1 MKKLLLIMLVC
12 GTAFFPQS
20 ALAKEAPE
28 AVSSTQNNQQA
39 TLIDYEIIN
48 PEMRYTEFF
57 DDFDDLVPG
66 LQLVMQGADGW
77 DTWSGGGG
85 GGEDPLVSGTY
96 SYSSPNSVVIASGN
110 DLVHL
115 YGSLTEGS
123 WSTSFQAYIPTGQS
137 GYFNMMYG
145 FTPNPFDW
153 AMEIYFDAG
162 GSGRLL
168 ADTQIN
174 FSWTADTWQSVEVIV
189 DLDQDLAQFNL
200 DGTVL
205 HQWNYSQGGGTVRL
219 DANDFFGAA
228 STDEMYF
235 DNYTVAEVVESS
247 TDPFFSEYIEGSSYN
262 KALEIY
268 NGTGADIDLSAYSLS
283 SCSNGCDTDNE
294 WDYPDNVTFAEGTIV
309 AAGDVYV
316 VYHQDADAAIAAEG
330 DQTFTYLSNGDD
342 AFAITLAGA
351 TASSYTI
358 IDIIGDMG
366 GDPGNGWEVA
376 GVADGTQNHTLVRK
390 APVASG
396 NGGDWASSAGTDAD
410 DSEWIV
416 YDSNTFDYLGFHPHE
431 GEGPSIEITSPSE
444 GATVYTPDVTVEFD
458 VQNFNVGTSGN
469 EGVDGHIHYQYVGGD
484 AGMHY
489 SGDPIELTDL
499 TDGEYTLSLWLVDN
513 SHQPLDPNVSDTVNF
528 IVEVLSGVV
537 SIYDIQYVED
547 PATDDASPLVDQEVT
562 IFGTVTAEFWGG
574 SSNYNVYV
582 QDAEAPWSGIVVYE
596 AGGWDNFDINSPE
609 GIVHSVAEGDSVTI
623 TGTVVEYYN
632 KTEIIDVTSFNIITH
647 GSLGVNPL
655 EVTCAELTDNAEA
668 YEGVLVGISDCS
680 VDDPDLGYG
689 EWSVTDGTG
698 SARLDDNWQYYYWPE
713 AGQELAEVVGVL
725 DYAYGDFKI
734 QPRLARDIVE
744 GEGDPIR
751 IQRIQQVLYSD
762 LIKAGEDEVSDMSYM
777 YGDTVTLEGIV
788 TMPTGLSYA
797 GDGIKFIYEDE
808 HGGPWSAVLSY
819 DPDSSAFPVLY
830 EGDLVQATGYI
841 YEYVTSP
848 ANMTELF
855 ITEPI
860 DIIDVGL
867 DQPVVDTVATGD
879 LRWPTKAEQWGNVMV
894 RVADVTVIDSDLP
907 YGEWSVDDGS
917 GSVNIDDDSD
927 SIAVWQEENGRPPA
941 GTFIQSIRGWVYHH
955 YGSNV
960 DSTAYKLEPLY
971 MSDIEF
977 GSGPPNIQDV
987 GRAPCVPGP
996 GDGVVVSCEI
1006 SDNSGVASA
1015 EITYSVDGDN
1025 GTAAM
1030 SNTGGTTWEGTIP
1043 ATGVDGANVDYYIV
1057 ATDDGEDQNES
1068 LSSTYPAD
1076 ITQLQLGYTTQ
1087 SGDLAISN
1095 IQFTDWPAGD
1105 SPYNGC
1111 EVTVTGIVTGDT
1123 SQYYSFYFQDTYTI
1137 QSADDPWN
1145 GVIIAGWGGSQLTRG
1160 EEVTIT
1166 GTVEEYDNA
1175 DPYGHY
1181 QWDNNT
1187 KIIGVSDVVVQSS
1200 GNSVA
1205 PMQVSTADLAQD
1217 GEEVE
1222 SYEGCLVT
1230 LTNVTVSDTGS
1241 YDWSVVDESGVA
1253 CLIDDDM
1260 ADEAADAFL
1269 GTLEIGQ
1276 SLSSVT
1282 GIFVFSFGTY
1292 KLEVRDMADLGEVG
1306 IGDNVDL
1313 QPYTYK
1319 LYPNFPNPFNPE
1331 TRIRFDIPESERVK
1345 VIIYDILGHHVRTLT
1360 NRDYDRGYH
1369 VLNWDGRN
1377 DAGALVSS
1385 GVYVC
1390 RIKAGE
1396 FIDHNKMTLVR

>member
-1 MKKLLLIMLVC
+1 
-12 GTAFFPQS
+12 
-20 ALAKEAPE
+20 
-28 AVSSTQNNQQA
+28 
-39 TLIDYEIIN
+39 
-48 PEMRYTEFF
+48 
-57 DDFDDLVPG
+57 
-66 LQLVMQGADGW
+66 
-77 DTWSGGGG
+77 
-85 GGEDPLVSGTY
+85 
-96 SYSSPNSVVIASGN
+96 
-110 DLVHL
+110 
-115 YGSLTEGS
+115 
-123 WSTSFQAYIPTGQS
+123 
-137 GYFNMMYG
+137 
-145 FTPNPFDW
+145 
-153 AMEIYFDAG
+153 
-162 GSGRLL
+162 
-168 ADTQIN
+168 
-174 FSWTADTWQSVEVIV
+174 
-189 DLDQDLAQFNL
+189 
-200 DGTVL
+200 
-205 HQWNYSQGGGTVRL
+205 
-219 DANDFFGAA
+219 
-228 STDEMYF
+228 
-235 DNYTVAEVVESS
+235 
-247 TDPFFSEYIEGSSYN
+247 
-262 KALEIY
+262 
-268 NGTGADIDLSAYSLS
+268 
-283 SCSNGCDTDNE
+283 
-294 WDYPDNVTFAEGTIV
+294 
-309 AAGDVYV
+309 
-316 VYHQDADAAIAAEG
+316 
-330 DQTFTYLSNGDD
+330 
-342 AFAITLAGA
+342 
-351 TASSYTI
+351 
-358 IDIIGDMG
+358 
-366 GDPGNGWEVA
+366 
-376 GVADGTQNHTLVRK
+376 
-390 APVASG
+390 
-396 NGGDWASSAGTDAD
+396 
-410 DSEWIV
+410 
-416 YDSNTFDYLGFHPHE
+416 
-431 GEGPSIEITSPSE
+431 
-444 GATVYTPDVTVEFD
+444 
-458 VQNFNVGTSGN
+458 
-469 EGVDGHIHYQYVGGD
+469 
-484 AGMHY
+484 
-489 SGDPIELTDL
+489 
-499 TDGEYTLSLWLVDN
+499 
-513 SHQPLDPNVSDTVNF
+513 
-528 IVEVLSGVV
+528 
-537 SIYDIQYVED
+537 
-547 PATDDASPLVDQEVT
+547 
-562 IFGTVTAEFWGG
+562 
-574 SSNYNVYV
+574 
-582 QDAEAPWSGIVVYE
+582 
-596 AGGWDNFDINSPE
+596 
-609 GIVHSVAEGDSVTI
+609 
-623 TGTVVEYYN
+623 
-632 KTEIIDVTSFNIITH
+632 
-647 GSLGVNPL
+647 
-655 EVTCAELTDNAEA
+655 
-668 YEGVLVGISDCS
+668 
-680 VDDPDLGYG
+680 
-689 EWSVTDGTG
+689 
-698 SARLDDNWQYYYWPE
+698 
-713 AGQELAEVVGVL
+713 
-725 DYAYGDFKI
+725 
-734 QPRLARDIVE
+734 
-744 GEGDPIR
+744 
-751 IQRIQQVLYSD
+751 
-762 LIKAGEDEVSDMSYM
+762 
-777 YGDTVTLEGIV
+777 
-788 TMPTGLSYA
+788 
-797 GDGIKFIYEDE
+797 
-808 HGGPWSAVLSY
+808 
-819 DPDSSAFPVLY
+819 
-830 EGDLVQATGYI
+830 
-841 YEYVTSP
+841 
-848 ANMTELF
+848 
-855 ITEPI
+855 
-860 DIIDVGL
+860 
-867 DQPVVDTVATGD
+867 
-879 LRWPTKAEQWGNVMV
+879 
-894 RVADVTVIDSDLP
+894 
-907 YGEWSVDDGS
+907 
-917 GSVNIDDDSD
+917 
-927 SIAVWQEENGRPPA
+927 
-941 GTFIQSIRGWVYHH
+941 
-955 YGSNV
+955 
-960 DSTAYKLEPLY
+960 

-987 GRAPCVPGP
+987 GRAPCAPGP
-996 GDGVVVSCEI
+996 TDDVVVSCEI

-1111 EVTVTGIVTGDT
+1111 EVTVSGIVTGDT

-1292 KLEVRDMADLGEVG
+1292 KLEIRDMADLGEVG

>member
-12 GTAFFPQS
+12 GTVLVPQF
-20 ALAKEAPE
+20 ALAEAAPE

-39 TLIDYEIIN
+39 TLIDYEIII
-48 PEMRYTEFF
+48 PEMRFTEFF
-57 DDFDDLVPG
+57 DDFDGLIPG
-66 LQLVMQGADGW
+66 LQLVNQGAEGW

-85 GGEDPLVSGTY
+85 GGEDPFVSGTY
-96 SYSSPNSVVIASGN
+96 SYSNPNSVVIASGN

-123 WSTSFQAYIPTGQS
+123 WSTSFQAYIPDGQS

-162 GSGRLL
+162 GSGRLN

-189 DLDQDLAQFNL
+189 DLDQDLAQFTL

-205 HQWNYSQGGGTVRL
+205 HQWTYSLGDGTLRL

-235 DNYTVAEVVESS
+235 DNYSVEEIVEPSS
-247 TDPFFSEYIEGSSYN
+247 EPFFSEFIEGSSYN

-283 SCSNGCDTDNE
+283 SCSNGCDTEGE
-294 WDYPDNVTFAEGTIV
+294 WDYPDNVTFAAGTIV

-316 VYHQDADAAIAAEG
+316 VYHQDADPLIAAEG

-342 AFAITLAGA
+342 VFAITLAGA

-358 IDIIGDMG
+358 IDIIGEMG
-366 GDPGNGWEVA
+366 DDPGSGWEVA
-376 GVADGTQNHTLVRK
+376 GVADGTKDHTLVRK
-390 APVASG
+390 ASVTSG
-396 NGGDWASSAGTDAD
+396 NGGDWAMSAGTDAD
-410 DSEWIV
+410 DAEWIV
-416 YDSNTFDYLGFHPHE
+416 YDQDTFDYLGSHPHSM
-431 GEGPSIEITSPSE
+431 GPTLLSVEFEPMYPAPSE
-444 GATVYTPDVTVEFD
+444 DVSVTAFAFDDLPGLTAENVTSDDGGNTWDFDAMMDNGDSTYSATMGGQAEGLTVDF
-458 VQNFNVGTSGN
+458 
-469 EGVDGHIHYQYVGGD
+469 YVL
-484 AGMHY
+484 
-489 SGDPIELTDL
+489 LTDS
-499 TDGEYTLSLWLVDN
+499 DGNTTQSDLYSVTWNETVDI
-513 SHQPLDPNVSDTVNF
+513 T
-528 IVEVLSGVV
+528 
-537 SIYDIQYVED
+537 SIYDIQYVPNPD
-547 PATDDASPLVDQEVT
+547 SSDASPLVDQEVN
-562 IFGTVTAEFWGG
+562 ISGIVTAEFWGG
-574 SSNYNVYV
+574 SDNRNIYV
-582 QDAEAPWSGIVVYE
+582 QDAEAPWSGIVVFEY
-596 AGGWDNFDINSPE
+596 GGWDNFDINSPE

-623 TGTVVEYYN
+623 TGTVIEYYN
-632 KTEIIDVTSFNIITH
+632 KTEITDVTSFDIITH

-668 YEGVLVGISDCS
+668 YEGLLVGIADCS
-680 VDDPDLGYG
+680 VDNPDLGYG

-698 SARLDDNWQYYYWPE
+698 SARLDDNWDYYYWPDSL
-713 AGQELAEVVGVL
+713 QILAEVVGVL
-725 DYAYGDFKI
+725 DYTYGDFKI
-734 QPRLARDIVE
+734 QPRLARDVVE
-744 GEGDPIR
+744 EGVTR
-751 IQRIQQVLYSD
+751 IQRVQQVLYSD
-762 LIKAGEDEVSDMSYM
+762 LIEAGEDAASDMSYM

-797 GDGIKFIYEDE
+797 GAGIKFIYEDE
-808 HGGPWSAVLSY
+808 HGGPWSAILSY
-819 DPDSSAFPVLY
+819 DTDSSAFPVLY
-830 EGDLVQATGYI
+830 EGDKVQATGYI
-841 YEYVTSP
+841 YEYSTYP

-855 ITEPI
+855 ITQGI

-955 YGSNV
+955 YGSYV

-977 GSGPPNIQDV
+977 GAGPPNIQDV

-996 GDGVVVSCEI
+996 ADDVVVSCEI
-1006 SDNSGVASA
+1006 SDNSGVTSA
-1015 EITYSVDGDN
+1015 EILYSVDGSAYSS
-1025 GTAAM
+1025 AAM

-1043 ATGVDGANVDYYIV
+1043 ATGSDGAKVDYYIV
-1057 ATDDGEDQNES
+1057 ATDDGGDQNEP

-1076 ITQLQLGYTTQ
+1076 IEQLQLGYTTQ

-1095 IQFTDWPAGD
+1095 IQFTEWPAGD

-1111 EVTVTGIVTGDT
+1111 EVTISGIVTGDT

-1145 GVIIAGWGGSQLTRG
+1145 GVIIAGWSGSQLTRG

-1253 CLIDDDM
+1253 CLIDNDM

-1269 GTLEIGQ
+1269 GALEIGQ

-1292 KLEVRDMADLGEVG
+1292 KIEVRDMADLGEVG

-1331 TRIRFDIPESERVK
+1331 TRIRFDIPESKRVK

-1369 VLNWDGRN
+1369 VLNWNGRN
-1377 DAGALVSS
+1377 DAGAMVSS
-1385 GVYVC
+1385 GVYIC